1 MADLTIGRR
10 RGEGIR
16 EAMKENDERGT
27 GMEGV
32 VTKRQSGIWN
42 LAERRESDTW
52 RDLVDSM
59 TRDQVS
65 CNFCFG
71 VTS

>member
-27 GMEGV
+27 GMEREPKL
-32 VTKRQSGIWN
+32 TKRLWN
-42 LAERRESDTW
+42 LGERRESDTW

-65 CNFCFG
+65 
-71 VTS
+71 

>member
-1 MADLTIGRR
+1 M
-10 RGEGIR
+10 
-16 EAMKENDERGT
+16 ER
-27 GMEGV
+27 V

-42 LAERRESDTW
+42 LGERRESDTW

-65 CNFCFG
+65 CVQCDRL
-71 VTS
+71 SS